1 MRSRLPL
8 GAVCAALL
16 LAGCAGAGDGAH
28 RRYGELALSPCA
40 IGQSGLRVE
49 AMCGTFEVPENRDDA
64 DGRRIALNIAVL
76 PARNDTGLPPVFFLA
91 GGPGQAATE
100 LADHVDTILRE
111 VRRSRDIVL
120 VDQRGT
126 GRSNPLDCRAAD
138 GSPLPL
144 DPQRIA
150 DAAALTDYARACAAT
165 IGERADPRFYTSRDA
180 VADLDAVREALGA
193 EQVELVGGS
202 YGTRMAQQ
210 YAMRHP
216 QRVRTA
222 VLAGVVPNDLV
233 IGAEFA
239 HTFENALALQ
249 SAQCDRTP
257 GCRERFPTPAPE
269 QLRRVMARLQD
280 APAEVEYRGASS
292 GAIERGTVV
301 PDTVT
306 SLAFAFSYA
315 PQTASLLP
323 LILDEADQGRY
334 GALMAL
340 TRMTGER
347 MADDINRGMQWSVL
361 CAEDAPRY
369 APAAEAADT
378 VLGAEV
384 GEMFFAP
391 CAAWPHDRADP
402 AQAEPF
408 AAELPVL
415 LLSGELDPVTPP
427 AYGERVVAH
436 LPAGRHLVL
445 KGQGHGTLALG
456 CVPKLLARFIETADA
471 AALDT
476 ECLDAMRDV
485 PPFTSFNGWDP

>member
-1 MRSRLPL
+1 MRPILRP
-8 GAVCAALL
+8 GALCAALL
-16 LAGCAGAGDGAH
+16 LAGCGDDGGAAQA
-28 RRYGELALSPCA
+28 RYGELALSPCA
-40 IGQSGLRVE
+40 TGESGMRVE
-49 AMCGTFEVPENRDDA
+49 AMCGTFEVPENRDA
-64 DGRRIALNIAVL
+64 PDGRRIALNVAVL
-76 PARNDTGLPPVFFLA
+76 PARSDAGLPPVFFLA

-100 LADHVDTILRE
+100 LAGHVDNALRE

-138 GSPLPL
+138 GTALPM
-144 DPQRIA
+144 DPERMA
-150 DAAALTDYARACAAT
+150 DAAALTDYARTCAAT
-165 IGERADPRFYTSRDA
+165 IGERADPRFYTTRDA

-216 QRVRTA
+216 ERVRTV
-222 VLAGVVPNDLV
+222 VLDGVAPNDLV

-239 HTFENALALQ
+239 HTFEDALALQ

-257 GCRERFPTPAPE
+257 GCRERFPTAAPE
-269 QLRRVMARLQD
+269 QLRRVMARLRE
-280 APAEVEYRGASS
+280 APAEVEYRGATS
-292 GAIERGTVV
+292 GAIERGTVA

-306 SLAFAFSYA
+306 SLAFVFSYA

-340 TRMTGER
+340 TRMTGEQVSGG
-347 MADDINRGMQWSVL
+347 INRGMQWSVL

-369 APAAEAADT
+369 APSAEAAGT

-384 GEMFFAP
+384 GAMFFAP
-391 CAAWPHDRADP
+391 CAAWPHGRAEP
-402 AQAEPF
+402 TQAEPF
-408 AAELPVL
+408 AADLPAL

-427 AYGERVVAH
+427 AYGERVAAH
-436 LPAGRHLVL
+436 LPHGRHLVL

-456 CVPKLLARFIETADA
+456 CMPKLLARFIETADA
-471 AALDT
+471 AALDAG
-476 ECLDAMRDV
+476 CLDAMRDV